1 MNGHHHWTRI
11 VLLTLAAITVSASV
25 ARAQPTPAERAE
37 PQRFPPPGWPMP
49 VQDNKPHGFVVGEV
63 LDISPRG
70 DESDISWDMNG
81 WYGGDFNRFWL
92 KSEGEHSVTQADRNL
107 DVQVLYGRFVKKFY
121 DLQFGGGVQTATFQG
136 RNVTR
141 GQAVFGVEAF
151 VPFKSDLETLLFVS
165 QDGDVS
171 GRVTFIRDFF
181 ATQRLLLQ
189 SRIETNVAAQSVE
202 EFAVGS
208 GLNNLELGLR
218 LRYEIRREFAPY
230 IGVSLDHRFFETAD
244 FIRAEGKDA
253 SQVRLVFGV
262 RAWR

>member
-1 MNGHHHWTRI
+1 MTQSHRVI
-11 VLLTLAAITVSASV
+11 RLALIAAFLAAPVSA
-25 ARAQPTPAERAE
+25 ALAQSAADGASQSHP
-37 PQRFPPPGWPMP
+37 FPPPGWPMP
-49 VQDNKPHGFVVGEV
+49 VHDNKPHTFIVGDV

-81 WYGGDFNRFWL
+81 WYGGDFNRFWF
-92 KSEGEHSVTQADRNL
+92 KSEGEQSFTEADRNI
-107 DVQVLYGRFVKKFY
+107 DAQVLYGRFVKKFY
-121 DLQFGGGVQTATFQG
+121 DLQIGAGVQTATFQG

-181 ATQRLLLQ
+181 VTQRLLLQ
-189 SRIETNVAAQSVE
+189 PRVETNVAAQRVE
-202 EFAVGS
+202 EFTVGS
-208 GLNNLELGLR
+208 GLNNLELGVR

-230 IGVSLDHRFFETAD
+230 VGVSVDQRFFETAD
-244 FIRAEGKDA
+244 LIRAEGKDPT
-253 SQVRLVFGV
+253 QIRFVFGV